1 MIVYSEPRG
10 HYRGYPSGSTEGA
23 MRIASNAAL
32 TLALLAGL
40 ASPSLA
46 QDSVSTN
53 ADGGNGLPGDA
64 LDPFTTSFQSLNYVV
79 DLVPLTTSW
88 GTHFAVAPI
97 AKSGRP
103 PGTNRF
109 SSLNGASAISQTVRT
124 GAPYPASSY
133 FLWTSAGAGRG
144 PNNNTAGTSS
154 VATTGTASVFGVG
167 FLDYC
172 DTNVLGIQSFM
183 NQIIGC
189 QVAFDPASPAR
200 LFVRRVVAA
209 SNSSGQA
216 VQDRSQ
222 FGFGAIDASGNVYL
236 RADSTTATSST
247 NPIACDNYFRV
258 ALGSRGA
265 TINSIDAAG
274 ATDTAA
280 SARLLN
286 NGAVTVNTPTCIPA
300 DLAGRA
306 LLIGSNLAGQL
317 ISETSPGTLTNVAT
331 HLAGAADQRGAV
343 SVSGASLFAG
353 SVGTGA
359 IIARTTA
366 NGRNDSIA
374 LFGLSAAGAVVAPRL
389 LTLPSSA
396 SDPCSGTAWPN
407 GSPFTSADLRH
418 YDSQVVFRGGN
429 GPVAVAKDQGGRA
442 LAAAVAYND
451 AFEFASDNPYNAIL
465 VARFDPSSGSSPVAW
480 SVAAWTSTS
489 TADGKPIYGDFGADG
504 IPNTSDAG
512 EGDGT
517 LDAAPIG
524 RLASTSELS
533 LGKDGP
539 SLSAPM
545 LDSVGNVWFVGSVRL
560 NAMVG
565 GQPGFEFST
574 ALLRGV
580 YDPGAFCYKL
590 ELVLKVGDSFLGA
603 NSATRYRVAVL
614 GLADV
619 DSIASE
625 APWSGSMMSAA
636 WNNTSTAGLDPRSPK
651 SLGGL
656 VLSARIVYDR
666 NNDGLY
672 QDPSIAGGATASVD
686 EAYNVALYVGN
697 TDNAQGCPADLD
709 DGSMTG
715 TPDGGVDIND
725 LLFFLA
731 MYEAGDVRADLDDG
745 SMTGTHDGG
754 VDINDLLFFIAH
766 YEAGC

>member
-1 MIVYSEPRG
+1 MRLA
-10 HYRGYPSGSTEGA
+10 STT
-23 MRIASNAAL
+23 AL
-32 TLALLAGL
+32 TLALLAGF
-40 ASPSLA
+40 AHA

-64 LDPFTTSFQSLNYVV
+64 LDPFSTGFQSLNYVV

-88 GTHFAVAPI
+88 GTHFALAPL

-103 PGTNRF
+103 PGTSRF
-109 SSLNGASAISQTVRT
+109 TSLNGASAISQTLRT

-133 FLWTSAGAGRG
+133 FYWTTAGAGRG
-144 PNNNTAGTSS
+144 PNNNAAATSS
-154 VATTGTASVFGVG
+154 IATSGAASVFGAG

-183 NQIIGC
+183 SQAIGC
-189 QVAFDPASPAR
+189 QVAFDPATPSR

-222 FGFGAIDASGNVYL
+222 FGFGAIDASGNVYF

-247 NPIACDNYFRV
+247 SPIAGENYFRV
-258 ALGSRGA
+258 ALPARGA

-274 ATDTAA
+274 ATDSAA
-280 SARLLN
+280 STRLLN
-286 NGAVTVNTPTCIPA
+286 NAGVTANTPTCIPA
-300 DLAGRA
+300 DLAGRP
-306 LLIGSNLAGQL
+306 LLVGSNLAGQL
-317 ISETSPGTLTNVAT
+317 IAETSAGVLTNSAA
-331 HLAGAADQRGAV
+331 HLAGAADHRGAV
-343 SVSGASLFAG
+343 SVSAAAMFSG
-353 SVGTGA
+353 SPATGA
-359 IIARTTA
+359 ILARTTA

-374 LFGLSAAGAVVAPRL
+374 VFGLSAAGAVVAPRL
-389 LTLPSSA
+389 LTLPASA
-396 SDPCSGTAWPN
+396 SDPCTGTAWPS
-407 GSPFTSADLRH
+407 GAPFTSADLRH

-429 GPVAVAKDQGGRA
+429 GPVALAKDQGGRA

-451 AFEFASDNPYNAIL
+451 AFVFASDNPYNAIL
-465 VARFDPSSGSSPVAW
+465 VARFDPANPSSTVSW
-480 SVAAWTSTS
+480 NVAAWTSTN
-489 TADGKPIYGDFGADG
+489 TADGKAISGDYGADG

-517 LDAAPIG
+517 LDATPIG

-545 LDSVGNVWFVGSVRL
+545 LDSVGNLWFVGSVRL
-560 NAMVG
+560 NTSVG

-580 YDPGAFCYKL
+580 YDPAAFCYKL
-590 ELVLKVGDSFLGA
+590 ELVLKVGDSFMGA
-603 NSATRYRVAVL
+603 NAATRYRVAVL
-614 GLADV
+614 GLADA
-619 DSIASE
+619 DSVASE
-625 APWSGSMMSAA
+625 APWSGSMMSGA
-636 WNNTSTAGLDPRSPK
+636 WNNTSTSGLDPKSPK

-666 NNDGLY
+666 NADGLY
-672 QDPSIAGGATASVD
+672 QDPSIAGAAAASVD
-686 EAYNVALYVGN
+686 EAYNVILYVGN
-697 TDNAQGCPADLD
+697 TDNSQGCPADLD

-715 TPDGGVDIND
+715 TPDGAVTIDD
-725 LLFFLA
+725 LLFVLA
-731 MYEAGDVRADLDDG
+731 MYEAGDVRVDLDDG
-745 SMTGTHDGG
+745 SMTGTHDGA
-754 VDINDLLFFIAH
+754 VTIDDLLFFLTR
-766 YEAGC
+766 YEGGC